1 MRKHDS
7 SLLKKKTPKDRI
19 SKNNEGSKTGDL
31 SFKEEDVDV
40 TNLGFSG
47 QGQSPAAPQVTIERG
62 SYVEAEIGQSLEV
75 RCTAEGNP
83 RPAVQWFKAHET
95 VVTSPDGVL
104 RFGSVTRSDEGEYT
118 CSASNPSGTNTA
130 RVNIFVRTG
139 KSRLLWRQIN
149 ILPNKKLTEH
159 SLPDST

>member
-1 MRKHDS
+1 M
-7 SLLKKKTPKDRI
+7 
-19 SKNNEGSKTGDL
+19 
-31 SFKEEDVDV
+31 
-40 TNLGFSG
+40 
-47 QGQSPAAPQVTIERG
+47 TIERG
-62 SYVEAEIGQSLEV
+62 SYVEAEIGKSLEV

-139 KSRLLWRQIN
+139 KSRLFVETKNQYSAEQ
-149 ILPNKKLTEH
+149 KLTER